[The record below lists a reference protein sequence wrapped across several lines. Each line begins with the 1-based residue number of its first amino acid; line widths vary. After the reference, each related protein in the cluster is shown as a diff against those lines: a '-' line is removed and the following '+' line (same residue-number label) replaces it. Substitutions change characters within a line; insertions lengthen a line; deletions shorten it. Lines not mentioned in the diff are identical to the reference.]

1 MQLMVINY
9 TDDCL
14 ILVYM
19 TAYYPTIILAKYKF
33 NIFSEWL
40 SDFLN
45 INEEELERII
55 NNIYNIYELSNETNE
70 NEFFNSLNEKEE
82 NIIIIENP
90 YLNNEDKIN
99 DNENVEIS
107 ILSSQNDFNK
117 INIGKII

>member
-1 MQLMVINY
+1 
-9 TDDCL
+9 
-14 ILVYM
+14 M
-19 TAYYPTIILAKYKF
+19 TAYYPTILLAKYKF

-55 NNIYNIYELSNETNE
+55 NDIYNIYELSNETNE
-70 NEFFNSLNEKEE
+70 NEFFNSINENEE